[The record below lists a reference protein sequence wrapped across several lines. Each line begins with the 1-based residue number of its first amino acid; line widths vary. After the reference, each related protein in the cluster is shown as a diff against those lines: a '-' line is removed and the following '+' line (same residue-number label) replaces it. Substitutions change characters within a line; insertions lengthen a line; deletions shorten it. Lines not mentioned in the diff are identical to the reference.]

1 MTTDET
7 VGMSEDERNAFHKGY
22 DDFRKGQRGHGS
34 MSLAQP
40 AAKPPLGLEVAYD
53 KGWRRAEKEGIKEAE
68 KKGHSGECWGYI
80 GGRGDPLRCGIG
92 YNHRD
97 ACVQRW
103 PKRHYCVRGDS
114 GRVGSH
120 GNWGLQILL
129 ERVRGLA
136 G

>member
-22 DDFRKGQRGHGS
+22 DDFRTGQRGHGS

-53 KGWRRAEKEGIKEAE
+53 KGWRRAGKEGIKEAE

-80 GGRGDPLRCGIG
+80 GVGGILF
-92 YNHRD
+92 
-97 ACVQRW
+97 V
-103 PKRHYCVRGDS
+103 
-114 GRVGSH
+114 VGSAITI
-120 GNWGLQILL
+120 GTLVSSEGQSVTIAYGAIAGGLVLMATGVFKYFSK
-129 ERVRGLA
+129 ESRD
-136 G
+136 